1 MEVQQII
8 EWADRL
14 VLIQTGKH
22 LDDLETAILQGT
34 YQNQKYSEI
43 AAGYNCSEP
52 HAKKVACL
60 LWKTLSQASGEEIN
74 KSNLRSTCQRLQLP
88 ALSNSEEF
96 VTIDTVTQTNSP
108 PPQGETMAKP
118 YNTESFRRI
127 DRTDIPNGDYFC
139 DRQEEVATLKNWI
152 LQDRSHLVSIL
163 GLSGIGKTAVALHLL
178 PQIQDHFDCVIWR
191 SLRTLPSLSSILTY
205 LTQFLPPPNPD
216 IRPLTISYAS
226 TVAEAQNPS
235 HQLAEQLSLVMES
248 FRQHRCLLILDD
260 VQAILNPHNLV
271 EGYKRGYESYRLFF
285 KTIGELSHNSCL
297 IMNSSIL
304 PQELIEL
311 TNNNHR
317 VKCLT
322 LAGLGSESA
331 HNILTSA
338 SLLDADNWQELI
350 DIYGGNPGF
359 LKIVSR
365 TIKEFFGGSVKQ
377 YLANNSILVL
387 PEIKHILDYFWQEL
401 SDLEKQVMGRLSASD
416 SGVSMADL
424 LENTNHNSSD
434 LLWAVQSLQKR
445 FLVDNIQREQQTL
458 FTLIPVIR
466 EYTRQCR

>member
-8 EWADRL
+8 EWADGL

-377 YLANNSILVL
+377 YLANKSILVL

>member
-8 EWADRL
+8 EWADGL

-52 HAKKVACL
+52 HAKKVAYL

-271 EGYKRGYESYRLFF
+271 GGYKRGYESYRLFF

-322 LAGLGSESA
+322 LAGLGSDSA

-377 YLANNSILVL
+377 YLANKSILVL

-466 EYTRQCR
+466 EYSRQCR

>member
-8 EWADRL
+8 EWADGL

-52 HAKKVACL
+52 HAKKVAYL

-271 EGYKRGYESYRLFF
+271 GGYKPGYESYRLFF

-322 LAGLGSESA
+322 LAGLGSDSA

-387 PEIKHILDYFWQEL
+387 PEIKHILDYFWQQL

-434 LLWAVQSLQKR
+434 LLLAVQSLQKR